1 MQHWQAKSWSPAPRS
16 PTEPLAGSPAWAH
29 TAQRPAAT
37 ECWLEAIFIYQQD
50 TFSQCLVGS
59 EKLCVNA
66 MDCVWDW
73 VCMHQRTYKKK
84 HCLPLKSRTVSK
96 IYYSVFLILY
106 L

>member
-37 ECWLEAIFIYQQD
+37 ERWLEAIFIYQQD

-59 EKLCVNA
+59 EKLCVNV
-66 MDCVWDW
+66 MDCLCVG
-73 VCMHQRTYKKK
+73 
-84 HCLPLKSRTVSK
+84 LG
-96 IYYSVFLILY
+96 LY
-106 L
+106 ASEDLQKETLLTSEKQNCE